1 MTPAVVPPAFERLMG
16 CTESDLLR
24 ALPAALPDARI
35 EHADAGAKI
44 VATFA
49 DGSLRLEWQ
58 MAPELQI
65 GLLRLPRL
73 QVRFEYRDMTPG
85 RRHQVQC
92 RFDLATQRGG
102 G

>member
-1 MTPAVVPPAFERLMG
+1 MG

-24 ALPAALPDARI
+24 TLPAALPEAGI
-35 EHADAGAKI
+35 ESGDQGGEI
-44 VATFA
+44 VATFD

-58 MAPELQI
+58 KAPELQI

-73 QVRFEYRDMTPG
+73 QVRFEYRDLTAG
-85 RRHQVQC
+85 RRHHIQR

>member
-1 MTPAVVPPAFERLMG
+1 MTLEFVPPVFERLMG

-24 ALPAALPDARI
+24 TLPAALPEARI
-35 EHADAGAKI
+35 ESGDQGGEI
-44 VATFA
+44 VATFD

-58 MAPELQI
+58 KAPELHI

-73 QVRFEYRDMTPG
+73 QVRFEYRNLTAS
-85 RRHQVQC
+85 RRHHIQR

>member
-1 MTPAVVPPAFERLMG
+1 MTPEFVPPVFERLMG

-24 ALPAALPDARI
+24 TLPAALPEAGI
-35 EHADAGAKI
+35 ESGDQGGGI
-44 VATFA
+44 VAAFD

-58 MAPELQI
+58 KAPELQI

-73 QVRFEYRDMTPG
+73 QVRFEYRNLTAS
-85 RRHQVQC
+85 RRHHIQR

>member
-1 MTPAVVPPAFERLMG
+1 MTPEFVPPVFERLMG

-24 ALPAALPDARI
+24 ALPAALPEAGI
-35 EHADAGAKI
+35 ENGHQGGGI
-44 VATFA
+44 VATFD

-58 MAPELQI
+58 KAPELQI

-73 QVRFEYRDMTPG
+73 QVRFEYRDLTAG
-85 RRHQVQC
+85 RRHQIQR